1 MGPIASRG
9 RPAFW
14 CGCAITV
21 VASVA
26 MGAYFADVGLD
37 RATAMAGVLGAFFGL
52 AGLAVAVWGAITAGG
67 PRPPAR
73 PGNPASAT
81 AVGVT
86 NTINSSTINGTAIQ
100 GGQIGSVSGS
110 KEQ

>member
-1 MGPIASRG
+1 VVRG

-21 VASVA
+21 VAGVA

-37 RATAMAGVLGAFFGL
+37 RATAIAGVLGAFFGL

-67 PRPPAR
+67 PQSQDR
-73 PGNPASAT
+73 PGNPASAI
-81 AVGVT
+81 VGSVT
-86 NTINSSTINGTAIQ
+86 NTINSSTINGTVIQ
-100 GGQIGSVSGS
+100 GGQIGSVGGS
-110 KEQ
+110 EDQ